1 MAIPLSNTQARK
13 IFLERQGLSRPPQR
27 ALGKAG
33 LYDLIHDLGFVQ
45 VDSIAT
51 VERAHHQIL
60 FSRNQTYRPE
70 HLTALLEKDRSLF
83 EHWTHDASIIP
94 SAFFPYWKHRFVRR
108 EARILENWAKWQGE
122 GFDQAFE
129 ETYEKIRARG
139 PIMARE
145 VKAEDHKSGGWWNW
159 HPSKTA
165 LEFLWHTG
173 KLAIAGRDNFQKVY
187 DLSERVIPPE
197 HFAAEVDHDAFVDW
211 ACRQALTRLGF
222 ATHGEIAAFFDL
234 VTPQEAKAWVEDH
247 RDELEEVSIETVD
260 GKPRASFAFADS
272 LPALL
277 DPPEPPA
284 RIRTLSPFDPLIRD
298 PQPHR
303 TPVRLLLPHRNLR
316 ARAEARIRL
325 LRLPAPGIRPPDRP
339 HRHEGRPQG
348 RHARRETALAGKGRQ
363 TVSRATGEA
372 GGGAGAAGEV
382 CGRGAGG
389 ISRRL
394 AGVRGKAEGCNG
406 PHSANCGRM
415 KCASLAV
422 TARLIVAAPKAKAA
436 TPYLAQHFPRGDRQ
450 QCGLSRRSSS
460 RSGSLELVDRTRLV
474 HSQQ

>member
-45 VDSIAT
+45 VDSIST

-70 HLTALLEKDRSLF
+70 HLTALLEKDRTLF

-122 GFDQAFE
+122 GFDQAFD
-129 ETYEKIRARG
+129 ETYEKIRERG

-197 HFAAEVDHDAFVDW
+197 HFAAEVDPDAFIDW
-211 ACRQALTRLGF
+211 ACRQALKRLGF

-247 RDELEEVSIETVD
+247 RAELEEVLIETVD
-260 GKPRASFAFADS
+260 GKPRASFALAES

-277 DPPEPPA
+277 NPPEPPA

-298 PQPHR
+298 RNR
-303 TPVRLLLPHRNLR
+303 TERLFGFFYRIEIFVPEPKREYGYYVFPLLESDRLIGRIDMKADRKAGVLDVKRLWLEKGVKPSAGRLERLEAELVRL
-316 ARAEARIRL
+316 A
-325 LRLPAPGIRPPDRP
+325 
-339 HRHEGRPQG
+339 
-348 RHARRETALAGKGRQ
+348 KF
-363 TVSRATGEA
+363 
-372 GGGAGAAGEV
+372 
-382 CGRGAGG
+382 
-389 ISRRL
+389 
-394 AGVRGKAEGCNG
+394 AGVERVEYRDGWLG
-406 PHSANCGRM
+406 
-415 KCASLAV
+415 
-422 TARLIVAAPKAKAA
+422 
-436 TPYLAQHFPRGDRQ
+436 
-450 QCGLSRRSSS
+450 
-460 RSGSLELVDRTRLV
+460 
-474 HSQQ
+474 

>member
-13 IFLERQGLSRPPQR
+13 TFLERQGLSRPPHL

-70 HLTALLEKDRSLF
+70 HLTALLEKDRALF

-122 GFDQAFE
+122 GFDQAFD
-129 ETYEKIRARG
+129 ETYEKIRERG

-197 HFAAEVDHDAFVDW
+197 HFLAEVDPGAFIDW
-211 ACRQALTRLGF
+211 ACRQALIRLGF

-247 RDELEEVSIETVD
+247 RGELEEVSIETVD
-260 GKPRASFAFADS
+260 GKRRASFALAES
-272 LPALL
+272 LPALI

-298 PQPHR
+298 RNR
-303 TPVRLLLPHRNLR
+303 TERLFGFFYRIEIFVPEPKREYGYYVFPLLESDRLIGRIDMKADRKAGLLDVKRLWLEKGVKPSAGRLERLEAELVRL
-316 ARAEARIRL
+316 A
-325 LRLPAPGIRPPDRP
+325 
-339 HRHEGRPQG
+339 
-348 RHARRETALAGKGRQ
+348 KF
-363 TVSRATGEA
+363 
-372 GGGAGAAGEV
+372 
-382 CGRGAGG
+382 
-389 ISRRL
+389 
-394 AGVRGKAEGCNG
+394 AGVER
-406 PHSANCGRM
+406 
-415 KCASLAV
+415 V
-422 TARLIVAAPKAKAA
+422 
-436 TPYLAQHFPRGDRQ
+436 
-450 QCGLSRRSSS
+450 
-460 RSGSLELVDRTRLV
+460 ELRDGWLG
-474 HSQQ
+474 

>member
-1 MAIPLSNTQARK
+1 MAIPLSNTRARK

-70 HLTALLEKDRSLF
+70 HLTALLEKDRALF

-108 EARILENWAKWQGE
+108 KERILENWAKWQGE
-122 GFDQAFE
+122 GFDQAFD
-129 ETYEKIRARG
+129 ETYKKIRENGA
-139 PIMARE
+139 IMARE

-173 KLAIAGRDNFQKVY
+173 KLAIAGRDNFQKIY

-197 HFAAEVDHDAFVDW
+197 HFAAEVGPDAFIDW

-234 VTPQEAKAWVEDH
+234 VTPQEAKAWVEGH

-260 GKPRASFAFADS
+260 GKPRASFAFAES

-277 DPPEPPA
+277 NPPEPPA

-298 PQPHR
+298 RNR
-303 TPVRLLLPHRNLR
+303 TERLFGFFYRIEIFVPEPKREYGYYVFPLLESDRLIGRIDMKADRKAGILDVKRIWLEKGVKPSAGRLEKLE
-316 ARAEARIRL
+316 AE
-325 LRLPAPGIRPPDRP
+325 
-339 HRHEGRPQG
+339 
-348 RHARRETALAGKGRQ
+348 LA
-363 TVSRATGEA
+363 
-372 GGGAGAAGEV
+372 
-382 CGRGAGG
+382 
-389 ISRRL
+389 RL
-394 AGVRGKAEGCNG
+394 ARFAGVERVEYRDGWLG
-406 PHSANCGRM
+406 
-415 KCASLAV
+415 
-422 TARLIVAAPKAKAA
+422 
-436 TPYLAQHFPRGDRQ
+436 
-450 QCGLSRRSSS
+450 
-460 RSGSLELVDRTRLV
+460 
-474 HSQQ
+474 

>member
-1 MAIPLSNTQARK
+1 MAIPLTNTQARK

-70 HLTALLEKDRSLF
+70 HLTALLEKDRTLF

-122 GFDQAFE
+122 GFDQAFD
-129 ETYEKIRARG
+129 ETYQKIRERG

-197 HFAAEVDHDAFVDW
+197 HFSAEVDPDAFIDW

-247 RDELEEVSIETVD
+247 RDELDEVSIETVD
-260 GKPRASFAFADS
+260 GKPRASFALAES
-272 LPALL
+272 LPALI

-298 PQPHR
+298 RNR
-303 TPVRLLLPHRNLR
+303 TERLFGFFYRIEIFVPEPKREYGYYVFPLLECDRLIGRIDMKADRKAGILDVKRLWLEKGVKPSAGRLERLEAELVRL
-316 ARAEARIRL
+316 A
-325 LRLPAPGIRPPDRP
+325 
-339 HRHEGRPQG
+339 
-348 RHARRETALAGKGRQ
+348 KF
-363 TVSRATGEA
+363 
-372 GGGAGAAGEV
+372 
-382 CGRGAGG
+382 
-389 ISRRL
+389 
-394 AGVRGKAEGCNG
+394 AGVER
-406 PHSANCGRM
+406 
-415 KCASLAV
+415 
-422 TARLIVAAPKAKAA
+422 VA
-436 TPYLAQHFPRGDRQ
+436 YRDGWLG
-450 QCGLSRRSSS
+450 
-460 RSGSLELVDRTRLV
+460 
-474 HSQQ
+474 

>member
-1 MAIPLSNTQARK
+1 MTAIPITNAQARK
-13 IFLERQGLSRPPQR
+13 IFLERQGLSRPPHL
-27 ALGKAG
+27 ALGKSG

-70 HLTALLEKDRSLF
+70 HLTELLEKDRTLF

-94 SAFFPYWKHRFVRR
+94 SAFFPYWKHRFIRR

-122 GFDQAFE
+122 GFDQAFD
-129 ETYEKIRARG
+129 ETYEKIRENG

-173 KLAIAGRDNFQKVY
+173 KLAIAGRDNFQKIY
-187 DLSERVIPPE
+187 DLAERVIPPE
-197 HFAAEVDHDAFVDW
+197 HFAAEVDHDAFIDW

-260 GKPRASFAFADS
+260 GKRRASFALAES

-298 PQPHR
+298 
-303 TPVRLLLPHRNLR
+303 R
-316 ARAEARIRL
+316 ARTERLFGFFYRIEIFVPEPKREYGYYVFPLLESDRLIGRIDMKADRKAGLLDVKRLWLEKGVKPSAGRLERLEAEL
-325 LRLPAPGIRPPDRP
+325 G
-339 HRHEGRPQG
+339 
-348 RHARRETALAGKGRQ
+348 
-363 TVSRATGEA
+363 
-372 GGGAGAAGEV
+372 
-382 CGRGAGG
+382 
-389 ISRRL
+389 RL
-394 AGVRGKAEGCNG
+394 AKFAGVERVVLRDGWLG
-406 PHSANCGRM
+406 
-415 KCASLAV
+415 
-422 TARLIVAAPKAKAA
+422 
-436 TPYLAQHFPRGDRQ
+436 
-450 QCGLSRRSSS
+450 
-460 RSGSLELVDRTRLV
+460 
-474 HSQQ
+474 